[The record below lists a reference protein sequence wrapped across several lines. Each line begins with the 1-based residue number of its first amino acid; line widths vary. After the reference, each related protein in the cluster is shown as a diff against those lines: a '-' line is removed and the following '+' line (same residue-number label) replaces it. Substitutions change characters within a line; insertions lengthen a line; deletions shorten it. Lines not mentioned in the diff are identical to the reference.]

1 MLNSRPRIKPSHPVI
16 YDDDGNLSIGEIPG
30 YARIVKKA
38 PEWLFKLLN
47 LLDGSKTLEEIHNL
61 LLSQDQSIEKE
72 TFLQV
77 IKELNNSCFLENM
90 ENELGLL
97 TETEKQLYDRQMLY
111 FSLVE
116 RDGNPGASYQEKLKQ
131 QHVLVLGAG
140 GWGTWMT
147 LNLSLCGFGE
157 ITLVDGD
164 AVELSNL
171 NRQVLYHHE
180 NIGTAK
186 VHAAQTN
193 LRKIN
198 PTIKINTI
206 NKFLRPEENELE
218 KLIPHNCT
226 LIVLAWENLAYFKKN
241 TLEES
246 IHKLAYRLKI
256 PIIEIGADPLSVS
269 VGPLYVNDHASLCF
283 ECVLSRIRQECV
295 SPDNSI
301 QSLRNLRIKNGR
313 KNLGKKLNFY
323 QNTPSLSIMSGLVI
337 DQLVK
342 FVTSCEKPLII
353 ENRFNFS
360 LQTYQIRTESFQCYQ
375 SCLSN
380 RSHKVQAKSGNR

>member
-16 YDDDGNLSIGEIPG
+16 YDDAGNLSIGEIPG
-30 YARIVKKA
+30 YARVVKKA

-77 IKELNNSCFLENM
+77 IKELNTSCFLENM

-140 GWGTWMT
+140 GGGGWIS

-180 NIGTAK
+180 NIGAAK
-186 VHAAQTN
+186 VHAAQMN

-198 PTIKINTI
+198 PTIKVNTI

-226 LIVLAWENLAYFKKN
+226 LIVLAWTNLSYFKNN
-241 TLEES
+241 TVEER
-246 IHKLAYRLKI
+246 IHKLAHRLKI
-256 PIIEIGADPLSVS
+256 PVVEIGSDPLSVS
-269 VGPLYVNDHASLCF
+269 VGPLYVNDHISPCF
-283 ECVLSRIRQECV
+283 ECAKLQMKEEYYSL
-295 SPDNSI
+295 DDAI
-301 QSLRNLRIKNGR
+301 QSLQKFRLRNGR
-313 KNLGKKLNFY
+313 KNLNKPLNSY
-323 QNTPSLSIMSGLVI
+323 QNAPSLSIMGGLAV
-337 DQLVK
+337 DQLMK
-342 FVTSCEKPLII
+342 FVTTCEKPLII
-353 ENRFNFS
+353 GNRFNLS
-360 LQTYQIRTESFQCYQ
+360 LQTFQTRTENFQCNS
-375 SCLSN
+375 SCSQHTFPKNKLT
-380 RSHKVQAKSGNR
+380 